1 MAQLLRY
8 KVGGLP
14 MTTLRNNPDASASM
28 GEAISSRLTRLAAL
42 TDEGGALTRLY
53 LSPAHRKAAELIIR
67 WLREADMSA
76 EIDSAGNV
84 VGRYEADRSGARTLI
99 LGSHI
104 DTVRQAGSYDG
115 NLGVV
120 TAIEI
125 VDRLRRQGRRLPFAV
140 EVVAF
145 GDEEGVRFPSTLGG
159 SRALAGL
166 FDVGILDERD
176 AEGISRREALVA
188 FGCDP
193 AQIAAEARPLESI
206 IGYVEVHIEQG
217 PVLESE
223 NRPVGVV
230 TAINGASRGEVR
242 IVGESAH
249 AGATPMPLRR
259 DALAAAAV
267 MISAIESRARAESE
281 LVATV
286 GRLEIAHPAANTV
299 PGAASFTLDVRAPC
313 DAVRKAAVRDIVD
326 GVAEIARSRGV
337 RAAVDVGYDAPSSIS
352 DPVLSD
358 GLVASIEQLGLTARR
373 LPSGAGHDAMAFC
386 GRIPFA
392 MLFVRCRGGVSHN
405 PAEYAAPE
413 DIDTGARVL
422 LEFVEHLARANS

>member
-1 MAQLLRY
+1 MGFLA
-8 KVGGLP
+8 
-14 MTTLRNNPDASASM
+14 MTRPPPSLDASVSM
-28 GEAISSRLTRLAAL
+28 GEAISTRLASLEAL
-42 TDEGGALTRLY
+42 SDEDGSLTRLY
-53 LSPAHRKAAELIIR
+53 LSPAHRKAADLIIR
-67 WLREADMSA
+67 WMREAGMSA
-76 EIDSAGNV
+76 RIDSVGNV
-84 VGRYEADRSGARTLI
+84 VGRYEAEPPHGKTLI

-125 VDRLRRQGRRLPFAV
+125 VDCLRKEGRRLAFAV

-166 FDVGILDERD
+166 FDETTLEERD
-176 AEGISRREALVA
+176 VEGISRREALLA

-193 AQIAAEARPLESI
+193 TRIAAEARLPEDV

-230 TAINGASRGEVR
+230 TAISGASRGEVR

-267 MISAIESRARAESE
+267 MILAIEQRAQSE
-281 LVATV
+281 PDLVATV
-286 GRLEIAHPAANTV
+286 GRLEIANPAVNTV
-299 PGAASFTLDVRAPC
+299 PGAAPFTLDVRAPD
-313 DAVRKAAVRDIVD
+313 DAVRKAAVRDIMNS
-326 GVAEIARSRGV
+326 VAEVGRLRGV
-337 RAAVDVGYDAPSSIS
+337 RAEVEMGYEAPSSPS
-352 DPVLSD
+352 DPALSD
-358 GLVASIEQLGLTARR
+358 GLAKSIERLGLTARR
-373 LPSGAGHDAMAFC
+373 LPSGAGHDAMAFR

-405 PAEYAAPE
+405 PTEYAAPA
-413 DIDTGARVL
+413 DIEMGARVL
-422 LEFVEHLARANS
+422 LEFVRHLAPPSPRGD

>member
-1 MAQLLRY
+1 
-8 KVGGLP
+8 
-14 MTTLRNNPDASASM
+14 MTEAHTNLDASASM
-28 GEAISSRLTRLAAL
+28 GDSISARLTRLAAFS
-42 TDEGGALTRLY
+42 DEEGAVTRLY
-53 LSPAHRKAAELIIR
+53 LGAAHRKAADLVIQWMR
-67 WLREADMSA
+67 DAGMSA
-76 EIDSAGNV
+76 RIDSVGNV
-84 VGRYEADRSGARTLI
+84 VGRYEADRPRAMTLI

-104 DTVRQAGSYDG
+104 DTVRRAGSYDG
-115 NLGVV
+115 TLGVI

-125 VDRLRRQGRRLPFAV
+125 VDRLRRQGRRMSFAI

-145 GDEEGVRFPSTLGG
+145 GDEEGVRFPSTLSGA
-159 SRALAGL
+159 RALAGL
-166 FDVGILDERD
+166 FDKATLNERD
-176 AEGISRREALVA
+176 AEGISRREALAA

-193 AQIAAEARPLESI
+193 TRVAGEVRPPEKV

-230 TAINGASRGEVR
+230 TAISGASRGEIR
-242 IVGESAH
+242 LVGESAH

-267 MISAIESRARAESE
+267 MISAIESRARTEPD

-286 GRLEIAHPAANTV
+286 GRLEIAHPAVNTV
-299 PGAASFTLDVRAPC
+299 PGAVSFTLDVRAPD
-313 DAVRKAAVRDIVD
+313 DAVRKAAVRDIIES
-326 GVAEIARSRGV
+326 VAEIARSRSV
-337 RAAVDVGYDAPSSIS
+337 HAEVEANYEAPSSHC
-352 DPVLSD
+352 DPALSD
-358 GLVASIEQLGLTARR
+358 ALAASMERLGLAARR
-373 LPSGAGHDAMAFC
+373 LPSGAGHDAMAFR

-413 DIDTGARVL
+413 DIDIGARVL
-422 LEFVEHLARANS
+422 LDFVEHLAPANS

>member
-1 MAQLLRY
+1 MGILA
-8 KVGGLP
+8 
-14 MTTLRNNPDASASM
+14 MTTLHANPDASASM
-28 GEAISSRLTRLAAL
+28 GEAISARLTSLAAFS
-42 TDEGGALTRLY
+42 DEDGTLTRLY
-53 LSPAHRKAAELIIR
+53 LSPAHRKAADLVIGWMR
-67 WLREADMSA
+67 DAGMSA
-76 EIDSAGNV
+76 QIDSVGNV
-84 VGRYEADRSGARTLI
+84 VGRYEADRPDVRTLI

-125 VDRLRRQGRRLPFAV
+125 VDRLRRQGRQLPFAV
-140 EVVAF
+140 EIVAF

-166 FDVGILDERD
+166 FDEAILDERD
-176 AEGISRREALVA
+176 ADGISRREALLA

-193 AQIAAEARPLESI
+193 MRIAGEARPLESV

-217 PVLESE
+217 PVLEFE

-230 TAINGASRGEVR
+230 TAISGASRGKVR
-242 IVGESAH
+242 IIGESAH
-249 AGATPMPLRR
+249 AGTAPMPLRR
-259 DALAAAAV
+259 DALAAAAA
-267 MISAIESRARAESE
+267 MMSAIESRAQAQPD

-299 PGAASFTLDVRAPC
+299 PGAVSFTLDVRAPD
-313 DAVRKAAVRDIVD
+313 DAIRKAAVRDITES
-326 GVAEIARSRGV
+326 VAGIARSRGV
-337 RAAVDVGYDAPSSIS
+337 RAQVDVGYDAPSSLS
-352 DPVLSD
+352 DPALSD
-358 GLVASIEQLGLTARR
+358 SLAASIQQLGLTVRR
-373 LPSGAGHDAMAFC
+373 LPSGAGHDAMAFR

-405 PAEYAAPE
+405 PAEYTAPE
-413 DIDTGARVL
+413 DIDIGARVL
-422 LEFVEHLARANS
+422 LDFVEHLAPANS

>member
-1 MAQLLRY
+1 
-8 KVGGLP
+8 
-14 MTTLRNNPDASASM
+14 M
-28 GEAISSRLTRLAAL
+28 GEAISRRLKSLDAIS
-42 TDEGGALTRLY
+42 DEDGALTRFY
-53 LSPAHRKAAELIIR
+53 LSPAHRKAADLIIR
-67 WLREADMSA
+67 WMREAGMSA
-76 EIDSAGNV
+76 RIDSVGNV
-84 VGRYEADRSGARTLI
+84 VGYYEADRPHAKMLI

-104 DTVRQAGSYDG
+104 DTVRRAGSYDG

-120 TAIEI
+120 MAIEI
-125 VDRLRRQGRRLPFAV
+125 VDRLRKRGRRLPIAI

-159 SRALAGL
+159 SRALVGL
-166 FDVGILDERD
+166 FDETTLDERD
-176 AEGISRREALVA
+176 LEGISRREALVA

-193 AQIAAEARPLESI
+193 TRILAEVRPLENI

-217 PVLESE
+217 PVLEYE

-230 TAINGASRGEVR
+230 TAISGASRGEVK

-267 MISAIESRARAESE
+267 MISAIERRAQAEPE

-286 GRLEIAHPAANTV
+286 GRLEIAHPATNTV
-299 PGAASFTLDVRAPC
+299 PGAARFTLDVRAPD
-313 DAVRKAAVRDIVD
+313 DAVRIAAVRDIGD
-326 GVAEIARSRGV
+326 GVTEIARLRGV
-337 RAAVDVGYDAPSSIS
+337 QAEVEMGYEAPSSLS
-352 DPVLSD
+352 DPALSD
-358 GLVASIEQLGLTARR
+358 GLAASIERFGLTVRR
-373 LPSGAGHDAMAFC
+373 LPSGAGHDAMAFR

-392 MLFVRCRGGVSHN
+392 MLFIRCRGGVSHN

-413 DIDTGARVL
+413 DIDVGAKVL
-422 LEFVEHLARANS
+422 FDFVQRLAPAES

>member
-1 MAQLLRY
+1 ML
-8 KVGGLP
+8 
-14 MTTLRNNPDASASM
+14 DA
-28 GEAISSRLTRLAAL
+28 G
-42 TDEGGALTRLY
+42 
-53 LSPAHRKAAELIIR
+53 
-67 WLREADMSA
+67 MSA
-76 EIDSAGNV
+76 RIDSIGNV
-84 VGRYEADRSGARTLI
+84 VGRYEADRPHGKTLI

-104 DTVRQAGSYDG
+104 DTVRRAGSYDG

-125 VDRLRRQGRRLPFAV
+125 VDRLRRQGRRLSFAI

-145 GDEEGVRFPSTLGG
+145 GDEEGVRFPSALGG

-166 FDVGILDERD
+166 FDEATLDERD
-176 AEGISRREALVA
+176 ADGISRREALVA

-193 AQIAAEARPLESI
+193 ARIAAEGRRLENI

-230 TAINGASRGEVR
+230 TGISGAGRGEVR
-242 IVGESAH
+242 VVGESAH

-267 MISAIESRARAESE
+267 MMSAIEGRARAEPD
-281 LVATV
+281 LVTTI
-286 GRLEIAHPAANTV
+286 GRLEIDHPAANTV
-299 PGAASFTLDVRAPC
+299 PGAVSFTLDVRAPD
-313 DAVRKAAVRDIVD
+313 DAVRKAAVSDIAD
-326 GVAEIARSRGV
+326 RVAEIARSRGV
-337 RAAVDVGYDAPSSIS
+337 RAQVEVNYEASASLS
-352 DPVLSD
+352 DPALSD
-358 GLVASIEQLGLTARR
+358 ALAASMDRLGLAARR
-373 LPSGAGHDAMAFC
+373 LPSGAGHDAMAFRD
-386 GRIPFA
+386 RIPFG

-413 DIDTGARVL
+413 DIDMGARVL
-422 LEFVEHLARANS
+422 LDFIEHLAPANS

>member
-1 MAQLLRY
+1 M
-8 KVGGLP
+8 
-14 MTTLRNNPDASASM
+14 
-28 GEAISSRLTRLAAL
+28 
-42 TDEGGALTRLY
+42 
-53 LSPAHRKAAELIIR
+53 
-67 WLREADMSA
+67 
-76 EIDSAGNV
+76 
-84 VGRYEADRSGARTLI
+84 
-99 LGSHI
+99 
-104 DTVRQAGSYDG
+104 YDG

-120 TAIEI
+120 TAIEV
-125 VDRLRRQGRRLPFAV
+125 VDRLRKQGGWLPFAV

-166 FDVGILDERD
+166 FDEATLDERD
-176 AEGISRREALVA
+176 EEGISRREALAA

-193 AQIAAEARPLESI
+193 TLIAAEARPLENL

-217 PVLESE
+217 PVLEYE

-230 TAINGASRGEVR
+230 TAISGASRGEVR

-267 MISAIESRARAESE
+267 MISAIERRAQAEPE

-299 PGAASFTLDVRAPC
+299 PGAARFTLDVRAPD
-313 DAVRKAAVRDIVD
+313 DAVRKAAVRDIGD
-326 GVAEIARSRGV
+326 SVAEIARLRGV
-337 RAAVDVGYDAPSSIS
+337 QAEIEVGYEAPSSLS
-352 DPVLSD
+352 DPALSD
-358 GLVASIEQLGLTARR
+358 GLAASIERLGLTVRR
-373 LPSGAGHDAMAFC
+373 LSSGAGHDAMAFR

-413 DIDTGARVL
+413 DVDIGAKVL
-422 LEFVEHLARANS
+422 LDFVERLMPRTHNGD